1 MQLDRK
7 MLQKL
12 LSLNDRQLSDVIRS
26 LAENSGLDLS
36 EFHISPDDVN
46 GIRKALS
53 GASDEEL
60 LRATQQLGE
69 IRKKGHERR

>member
-36 EFHISPDDVN
+36 EFHISHDDVD

-69 IRKKGHERR
+69 IRKKGNERR